1 MGMSVGTINY
11 FWLKGTPKFV
21 IGAIMSIL
29 PRRGCSF
36 RYKGHYGPN
45 KLFLAKRGS
54 SVRHRRDYG
63 HFG

>member
-1 MGMSVGTINY
+1 MGQINY
-11 FWLKGTPKFV
+11 FWLKGAPQFL

-29 PRRGCSF
+29 AERGCSF

-45 KLFLAKRGS
+45 KLFLAKRDS
-54 SVRHRRDYG
+54 SIYHRGDYE